1 MLIST
6 YIYNSKV
13 AVCEAVDEQLN
24 GGKNPKNKTKTK
36 NAWIQ
41 RQLSLTD
48 SLQDTASSHLTT
60 ALTEH
65 QVSESAASLEGKK
78 ETDNEVHCIKT

>member
-6 YIYNSKV
+6 HIYNSKV
-13 AVCEAVDEQLN
+13 AVCAKKTQ
-24 GGKNPKNKTKTK
+24 PKKPP
-36 NAWIQ
+36 AWIQ

-48 SLQDTASSHLTT
+48 SLQDTASFHLTT

-65 QVSESAASLEGKK
+65 QVSESAASLEG
-78 ETDNEVHCIKT
+78 

>member
-6 YIYNSKV
+6 HIYNSKV
-13 AVCEAVDEQLN
+13 AVCEAVDASQ
-24 GGKNPKNKTKTK
+24 KNPNQKKKKNT
-36 NAWIQ
+36 WIQ
-41 RQLSLTD
+41 ISLTD

>member
-24 GGKNPKNKTKTK
+24 GGKKNQKQNKNKKRLNTKAVITY
-36 NAWIQ
+36 W
-41 RQLSLTD
+41 
-48 SLQDTASSHLTT
+48 
-60 ALTEH
+60 
-65 QVSESAASLEGKK
+65 
-78 ETDNEVHCIKT
+78 

>member
-24 GGKNPKNKTKTK
+24 GEKKPKNKTKTK
-36 NAWIQ
+36 NA
-41 RQLSLTD
+41 
-48 SLQDTASSHLTT
+48 
-60 ALTEH
+60 
-65 QVSESAASLEGKK
+65 
-78 ETDNEVHCIKT
+78 

>member
-6 YIYNSKV
+6 HIYNSKV
-13 AVCEAVDEQLN
+13 AVCEAVDASQ
-24 GGKNPKNKTKTK
+24 KTPTK
-36 NAWIQ
+36 K

-48 SLQDTASSHLTT
+48 SLQDTASFHLTT

-65 QVSESAASLEGKK
+65 QVSESAASLEG
-78 ETDNEVHCIKT
+78 